1 MHKSDLITSKKLLK
15 KGEVIIFPTE
25 TVFGI
30 GADAT
35 NSKAINLIY
44 SIKKRP
50 KNNPLICHFK
60 HLTEVKK
67 HFKMNELEL
76 KLAKLYWPGPL
87 TLILTKK
94 ESSNI
99 SLNLSN
105 NTPYIGSRIPQNKI
119 ALSLLKAVDF
129 PIAAPS
135 ANIATRTS
143 VTHYSDIDEKLKK
156 KVFTLKGRSKLGLE
170 STVIQVK
177 NKTINILRLGSIT
190 EEEIKKKFKKIKIKK
205 IPYTKLSPGN
215 QKKHYSPN
223 LPIRINVKKVKNDEV
238 LLNFGK
244 NKLSSKIFGLNL
256 SESGSLVEASRNF
269 FHYLHILDKCK
280 CKGIAV
286 ATIPLKGLG
295 KTINDRIKRASINK

>member
-1 MHKSDLITSKKLLK
+1 MHKSDLITSKNLLK
-15 KGEVIIFPTE
+15 KGKVIIFPTE

-35 NSKAINLIY
+35 NSKAINQIY

-60 HLTEVKK
+60 NLTEVKK
-67 HFKMNELEL
+67 NFKMNELEL
-76 KLAKLYWPGPL
+76 KIAKLYWPGPL
-87 TLILTKK
+87 TLILKK
-94 ESSNI
+94 KDSSKI

-105 NTPYIGSRIPQNKI
+105 NTPFIGSRIPRNKI

-135 ANIATRTS
+135 ANIATKTS
-143 VTHYSDIDEKLKK
+143 VTHYSDIDVKLKK
-156 KVFTLKGRSKLGLE
+156 KVFTLKGKSKIGLE
-170 STVIQVK
+170 STVVQVK

-190 EEEIKKKFKKIKIKK
+190 EEEIKKKFKKIKINK
-205 IPYTKLSPGN
+205 IQNTKLSPGN

-223 LPIRINVKKVKNDEV
+223 LPIRINIKKVKNYEV

-244 NKLSSKIFGLNL
+244 NKLSSKIFNLNI
-256 SESGSLVEASRNF
+256 SESGNLVEASKNF

-280 CKGIAV
+280 CKGIAI

>member
-1 MHKSDLITSKKLLK
+1 MHKSDLITSKNLLK
-15 KGEVIIFPTE
+15 KGKVIIFPTE

-35 NSKAINLIY
+35 NSKAINQIY

-60 HLTEVKK
+60 NLTEVKK
-67 HFKMNELEL
+67 NFKMNGLEL

-87 TLILTKK
+87 TLILKK
-94 ESSNI
+94 KDSSKI

-105 NTPYIGSRIPQNKI
+105 NTPFIGSRIPRNKI

-135 ANIATRTS
+135 ANIATKTS
-143 VTHYSDIDEKLKK
+143 VTHYSDIDVKLKK
-156 KVFTLKGRSKLGLE
+156 KVFALKGRSTIGLE

-177 NKTINILRLGSIT
+177 NKAINILRLGSIT
-190 EEEIKKKFKKIKIKK
+190 EEEIKKKFKKIKINR
-205 IPYTKLSPGN
+205 IQNTKLSPGN

-223 LPIRINVKKVKNDEV
+223 LPIRINIKKVKNYEV

-244 NKLSSKIFGLNL
+244 NKLSSKIFSLNL
-256 SESGSLVEASRNF
+256 SESGNLVEASRNF

-280 CKGIAV
+280 CKGIAI
-286 ATIPLKGLG
+286 ATIPLIGLG

>member
-35 NSKAINLIY
+35 NSKAINRIY

-105 NTPYIGSRIPQNKI
+105 NTPYIGSRIPQNQI
-119 ALSLLKAVDF
+119 ALS
-129 PIAAPS
+129 
-135 ANIATRTS
+135 
-143 VTHYSDIDEKLKK
+143 
-156 KVFTLKGRSKLGLE
+156 
-170 STVIQVK
+170 
-177 NKTINILRLGSIT
+177 
-190 EEEIKKKFKKIKIKK
+190 
-205 IPYTKLSPGN
+205 
-215 QKKHYSPN
+215 
-223 LPIRINVKKVKNDEV
+223 
-238 LLNFGK
+238 
-244 NKLSSKIFGLNL
+244 
-256 SESGSLVEASRNF
+256 
-269 FHYLHILDKCK
+269 
-280 CKGIAV
+280 
-286 ATIPLKGLG
+286 
-295 KTINDRIKRASINK
+295 

>member
-15 KGEVIIFPTE
+15 KGEVVIFPTE

-35 NSKAINLIY
+35 NSKAINRIY

-60 HLTEVKK
+60 NLTEVKK

-105 NTPYIGSRIPQNKI
+105 KSPFIGSRIPQNQI

-135 ANIATRTS
+135 ANIATKTS

-190 EEEIKKKFKKIKIKK
+190 EEEIKK
-205 IPYTKLSPGN
+205 
-215 QKKHYSPN
+215 
-223 LPIRINVKKVKNDEV
+223 
-238 LLNFGK
+238 
-244 NKLSSKIFGLNL
+244 
-256 SESGSLVEASRNF
+256 ASF
-269 FHYLHILDKCK
+269 Y
-280 CKGIAV
+280 
-286 ATIPLKGLG
+286 P
-295 KTINDRIKRASINK
+295 

>member
-15 KGEVIIFPTE
+15 RGEVIIFPTE

-60 HLTEVKK
+60 NLTEVKK

-76 KLAKLYWPGPL
+76 KLAKLYCPGPL
-87 TLILTKK
+87 TLILAKK

-105 NTPYIGSRIPQNKI
+105 NSPFIGSRIPQNQI
-119 ALSLLKAVDF
+119 ALNLLKAVDF

-135 ANIATRTS
+135 ANI
-143 VTHYSDIDEKLKK
+143 
-156 KVFTLKGRSKLGLE
+156 
-170 STVIQVK
+170 
-177 NKTINILRLGSIT
+177 
-190 EEEIKKKFKKIKIKK
+190 
-205 IPYTKLSPGN
+205 
-215 QKKHYSPN
+215 
-223 LPIRINVKKVKNDEV
+223 
-238 LLNFGK
+238 
-244 NKLSSKIFGLNL
+244 
-256 SESGSLVEASRNF
+256 
-269 FHYLHILDKCK
+269 
-280 CKGIAV
+280 
-286 ATIPLKGLG
+286 
-295 KTINDRIKRASINK
+295 